1 MHNILLKRILIF
13 HQSSEVPSIFRLL
26 SMLGF
31 PRGLSTFHKIITK
44 GSYMKNKFTLSLL
57 NALFVLAIGS
67 SNAQAQ
73 SAFTGFY
80 GQVSTGYE
88 SNQLGSFSSS
98 TVTTP
103 NANSNTIGTAPSQ
116 NFGGA
121 PLVLG
126 IGYYWQ
132 ANDKWLIGV
141 GADYSALS
149 QTSATFS
156 GSATNAPGNTT
167 IVPGSTLTYNG
178 QSMQLSNRLNLFV
191 TPGYVI
197 DKDKLVYLKAGY
209 SQVTAQY
216 NGTTSATRTLNGV
229 STTTAATGGSQSS
242 NQGGYLIGLGY
253 KQMITSG
260 LYGFVEGNYMG
271 YSAPSYSANTTTR
284 ANETLHGIGATG
296 TRTAT
301 RNFASLNTFQALVG
315 VGYAF

>member
-1 MHNILLKRILIF
+1 
-13 HQSSEVPSIFRLL
+13 
-26 SMLGF
+26 
-31 PRGLSTFHKIITK
+31 
-44 GSYMKNKFTLSLL
+44 MKKKLPLSLL
-57 NALFVLAIGS
+57 SALFVLAIGS

-73 SAFTGFY
+73 SVFTGFY
-80 GQVSTGYE
+80 GQVSSGYE
-88 SNQLGSFSSS
+88 SNQLGSLSTSS
-98 TVTTP
+98 TTIP
-103 NANSNTIGTAPSQ
+103 NINSDIKGTSASQ
-116 NFGGA
+116 SFGGT

-126 IGYYWQ
+126 IGHYWQ

-156 GSATNAPGNTT
+156 RDSTNASGNTT
-167 IVPGSTLTYNG
+167 IVAGSTLTYNG
-178 QSMQLSNRLNLFV
+178 ASMQLSNRFNLFI
-191 TPGYVI
+191 TPAYAI

-216 NGTTSATRTLNGV
+216 NRPTSATRTVNGV

-253 KQMITSG
+253 KQVISSG

-271 YSAPSYSANTTTR
+271 YSAPSYSTNTTTR
-284 ANETLHGIGATG
+284 ASDTLHGVSSTG
-296 TRTAT
+296 TRTLT
-301 RNFASLNTFQALVG
+301 HNFASLNTFQALVG